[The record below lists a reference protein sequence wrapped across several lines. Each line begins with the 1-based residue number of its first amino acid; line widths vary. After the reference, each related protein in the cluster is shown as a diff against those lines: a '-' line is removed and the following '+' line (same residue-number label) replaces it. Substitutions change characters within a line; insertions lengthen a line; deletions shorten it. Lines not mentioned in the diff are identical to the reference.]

1 MAEKLSE
8 WLKQAEYDL
17 MTAKD
22 MFKAGRYIYTVYM
35 CHLAIEKALK
45 ALINVSSGKIPPKV
59 HNLIRLLQLASVDL
73 TKEQIEFLATINT
86 AAITTRYPEEL
97 KVALEKFN
105 KTIAN
110 DYLVKSEDVIKCIA
124 KDPRLKK

>member
-1 MAEKLSE
+1 MVN
-8 WLKQAEYDL
+8 QAKYDL

-45 ALINVSSGKIPPKV
+45 AIINVSTGKTPPKV
-59 HNLIRLLQLASVDL
+59 HNLIRLLQLASVNL
-73 TKEQIEFLATINT
+73 NKEQREFLATINT

-97 KVALEKFN
+97 KIALEKFN
-105 KTIAN
+105 RTIAN
-110 DYLVKSEDVIKCIA
+110 DYLVKSKDVIKCIA
-124 KDPRLKK
+124 EDPRLKK